1 MIFDDVFAFFDL
13 VIGEMD
19 NSDTDIVVCLLGIL
33 DDFFSRRWRS
43 RPSPLGDGNAAK
55 ACIAMRKSYIG
66 VCCSDAHVNL
76 LRTELVQFVL
86 GLFKRETSMHFQ
98 PNFKVKPADGDES
111 ENEDEEMDEDDK
123 EKKPK
128 NTKRNR
134 PKGKPKAKGKAKAKA
149 KAKNKTKPAKKKLKR
164 SKAED
169 AEDEEEEPQEDDEDL
184 EEEDEDEEDDESG
197 ASM

>member
-1 MIFDDVFAFFDL
+1 MIFDDVFVFFDL
-13 VIGEMD
+13 VIGVMD

-111 ENEDEEMDEDDK
+111 ENEDEEMEDDK

-134 PKGKPKAKGKAKAKA
+134 PKAKKPKAKGKAKA

-169 AEDEEEEPQEDDEDL
+169 AEDEEEDPQEDDEDL